1 MAELSDIQNQT
12 IQDEIEEYL
21 ERADEIERFTELFA
35 RVKPAMQDIAAA
47 IIEGD
52 DDEVDALTAKALE
65 NGIDAIEIMDDGLIA
80 GMGIVGIKFRENF
93 VFVPEVLSCAR
104 AMRAGMAHIEPILSA
119 SGIESQGKVIMGTVK
134 GDLHDIGKNLVVL
147 LLESSGFEVINI
159 GENVDPQQFV
169 EKARKLNADVVG
181 MSSLLTTGD
190 PHIKS
195 TIEAFKDS
203 DLAGKVKLLCG
214 GAAVTKKFAVD
225 ECGADAYATD
235 AVDAV
240 RVVKQLLAI
249 AA

>member
-1 MAELSDIQNQT
+1 MS
-12 IQDEIEEYL
+12 
-21 ERADEIERFTELFA
+21 A
-35 RVKPAMQDIAAA
+35 RTMQAGVEVIKPLITGGNEVKK
-47 IIEGD
+47 
-52 DDEVDALTAKALE
+52 L
-65 NGIDAIEIMDDGLIA
+65 
-80 GMGIVGIKFRENF
+80 GIV
-93 VFVPEVLSCAR
+93 V
-104 AMRAGMAHIEPILSA
+104 
-119 SGIESQGKVIMGTVK
+119 MGTVF

-159 GENVDPQQFV
+159 GENVDPKQFV
-169 EKARKLNADVVG
+169 EKARELKADVVG

-240 RVVKQLLAI
+240 RVVKQLLEI

>member
-1 MAELSDIQNQT
+1 MADLQAIKDAVNKGK
-12 IQDEIEEYL
+12 
-21 ERADEIERFTELFA
+21 R
-35 RVKPAMQDIAAA
+35 KDIAGLVQAA
-47 IIEGD
+47 LDAGTNPQVIINDYMVEAMK
-52 DDEVDALTAKALE
+52 EVGARFEAKK
-65 NGIDAIEIMDDGLIA
+65 I
-80 GMGIVGIKFRENF
+80 
-93 VFVPEVLSCAR
+93 FVPEMMMSAR
-104 AMRAGMAHIEPILSA
+104 TMQAGVEVIKPLITGGNEVKKL
-119 SGIESQGKVIMGTVK
+119 GIVVMGTVF

-147 LLESSGFEVINI
+147 LLESSSFEVINI

>member
-1 MAELSDIQNQT
+1 MVDLQAIKDAVNKGK
-12 IQDEIEEYL
+12 
-21 ERADEIERFTELFA
+21 R
-35 RVKPAMQDIAAA
+35 KDIAGLVQAA
-47 IIEGD
+47 LDAGTDPQVIINDYMVEAMK
-52 DDEVDALTAKALE
+52 EVGARFEAKK
-65 NGIDAIEIMDDGLIA
+65 I
-80 GMGIVGIKFRENF
+80 
-93 VFVPEVLSCAR
+93 FVPEMMMSAR
-104 AMRAGMAHIEPILSA
+104 TMQAGVEVIKPLITGGNEVKKL
-119 SGIESQGKVIMGTVK
+119 GIVVMGTVF

-159 GENVDPQQFV
+159 GENVDPKQFV
-169 EKARKLNADVVG
+169 EKARELKADVVG

-240 RVVKQLLAI
+240 RVVKQLLEI